1 MKKTVGIVYACSAA
15 ALWAVSGIAGQ
26 ILFTKYSISA
36 NWLVSTRLVLSGC
49 LLLSIGLKDRARL
62 ISPFREKKDFI
73 QLLLFSFLG
82 MFLVQFTYFK
92 TIEQS
97 NASFATIIQ
106 YTGPFFVLLY
116 AVIAKRQFPSL
127 KTCFWLLVTLL
138 GVTAVAS
145 KGQIEQLAT
154 SQSALG
160 WGGSISDITSFLF
173 YTAA

>member
-26 ILFTKYSISA
+26 ILFAKYSISA

-97 NASFATIIQ
+97 N
-106 YTGPFFVLLY
+106 VM
-116 AVIAKRQFPSL
+116 
-127 KTCFWLLVTLL
+127 L
-138 GVTAVAS
+138 G
-145 KGQIEQLAT
+145 
-154 SQSALG
+154 
-160 WGGSISDITSFLF
+160 
-173 YTAA
+173 

>member
-26 ILFTKYSISA
+26 ILFTKYSITA

-82 MFLVQFTYFK
+82 MFSYNLPTLKRLSKAMLLLQRLF
-92 TIEQS
+92 
-97 NASFATIIQ
+97 NIQ
-106 YTGPFFVLLY
+106 DL
-116 AVIAKRQFPSL
+116 S
-127 KTCFWLLVTLL
+127 
-138 GVTAVAS
+138 
-145 KGQIEQLAT
+145 
-154 SQSALG
+154 
-160 WGGSISDITSFLF
+160 LF
-173 YTAA
+173 YSMLR